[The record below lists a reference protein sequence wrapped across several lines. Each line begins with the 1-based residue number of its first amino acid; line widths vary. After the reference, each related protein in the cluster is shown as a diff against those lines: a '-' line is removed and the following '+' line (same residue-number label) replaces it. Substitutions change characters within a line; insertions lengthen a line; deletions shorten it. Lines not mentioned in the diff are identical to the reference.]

1 MGRWAVR
8 CDLRKIMFKYPGSVP
23 GPVAL
28 VGSFN
33 QWNRFTHPLR
43 RIDGEWRIEV
53 FLPPGN
59 YPYAF
64 VIDGQAA
71 RDHSGQALD
80 GPPGER
86 YSVVTVA
93 GEMLPVWSRKSPGTT
108 SRFSAAEERRSRPR

>member
-1 MGRWAVR
+1 MHSE
-8 CDLRKIMFKYPGSVP
+8 LRKIMFRCPGSVP

-33 QWNRFTHPLR
+33 QWSRFTHPLR

-53 FLPPGN
+53 FLPPGT

-71 RDHSGQALD
+71 RDPSAHALH
-80 GPPGER
+80 GPLGER

-93 GEMLPVWSRKSPGTT
+93 GQPLPVCSRKSPGAT
-108 SRFSAAEERRSRPR
+108 SRFSGAEEQRSRSR